1 MLPQLTH
8 WPVNWADGMKITRGH
23 LLATD
28 DATRDMVR
36 DAAGTLLSGLD
47 YGVLPAAAGQD
58 VPLRLTCDG
67 QSVVLSVCRA
77 ITPGGARIELSTDPT
92 DALTLPLTA
101 VREAWVRMGQ
111 SVGYVVVEANPFD
124 PQPHGQPDPNEEP
137 LRYPFVWTG
146 LRLSAVPVANLHT
159 TLAAAYHL
167 PVGKL
172 LLANGIFS
180 LAEGYLPP
188 IRMVGS
194 MPDYRDLY
202 HSLRKRVGELLTYAT
217 AIVVR
222 VRTNAR
228 SGQPNA
234 LATSIGQVADACL
247 RSLGDQLDAFQL
259 RGLHEPPV
267 GLAMVGKRLA
277 RTLQLAIQSTPDRE
291 REAMFNYIKNW
302 TPVTPVEWETAIQ
315 EMLDTPYEHADCQ
328 PVMAA
333 FIRLNDCLYRLFTK
347 LSDLNYL
354 ERSKDEFFVDK
365 QETQLPKSAPAA
377 KTGFWSR

>member
-28 DATRDMVR
+28 DATRDLAR
-36 DAAGTLLSGLD
+36 DAAGSLLSALN
-47 YGVLPAAAGQD
+47 YGVLPPAAGQE

-67 QSVVLSVCRA
+67 QSVVVSVCRA
-77 ITPGGARIELSTDPT
+77 ITPGGARIELSTDPA
-92 DALTLPLTA
+92 DALQLPLTA

-124 PQPHGQPDPNEEP
+124 PQPHGQPNPDEEP
-137 LRYPFVWTG
+137 LRYPFVRPG

-172 LLANGIFS
+172 LLANGVFS

-188 IRMVGS
+188 CRAVGS
-194 MPDYRDLY
+194 LPDYRDLY
-202 HSLRKRVGELLTYAT
+202 HSLRKQLSELLNYAV
-217 AIVVR
+217 AILVR

-234 LATSIGQVADACL
+234 LATSIGYVAEACL
-247 RSLGDQLDAFQL
+247 NSLGDQIDAFQL
-259 RGLHEPPV
+259 RGLYDPPV
-267 GLAMVGKRLA
+267 GLAGVGKRLA
-277 RTLQLAIQSTPDRE
+277 RTLQIAIQSTPDRE

-302 TPVTPVEWETAIQ
+302 TPVTPVQWETALQ

-328 PVMAA
+328 PSMAA
-333 FIRLNDCLYRLFTK
+333 FIRLNECLTKLFSK

-354 ERSKDEFFVDK
+354 ERSKDEFFVEK
-365 QETQLPKSAPAA
+365 QDVPAPKPAGIRS
-377 KTGFWSR
+377 GFWSK